1 MAEGAAMKPVRVTR
15 YRCDHCP
22 RTFSNRD
29 SAFGHER
36 RCFFNPAREPFEDE
50 IYPWVDRRGRFIWPR
65 EGEDE
70 LGPSAGWEPDGG
82 SDSDDYLDTFV
93 YLDGEWR
100 PIPQDIA
107 AQARALGH
115 GYNIRRFALW
125 RGVAVFL
132 GESVSEPWADESAA
146 EEVITGRPAT
156 RFCPELK
163 LGEVPF

>member
-1 MAEGAAMKPVRVTR
+1 MKPVRVTR

-29 SAFGHER
+29 SATGHER

-50 IYPWVDRRGRFIWPR
+50 IYPWMDGRWRYIWPR

-70 LGPSAGWEPDGG
+70 LDPSAGWEPDGG
-82 SDSDDYLDTFV
+82 PESDDYLDTFV

-100 PIPQDIA
+100 PIPESVARD
-107 AQARALGH
+107 ARALGH
-115 GYNIRRFALW
+115 GYEARRFGLW

-132 GESVSEPWADESAA
+132 GCAANPWMADELA
-146 EEVITGRPAT
+146 EELITGRPAS
-156 RFCPELK
+156 RPDPELEP
-163 LGEVPF
+163 GEVPF